1 LQNFEK
7 QNKDDKKRIIK
18 IENLAVQTQT
28 MSLQTL
34 KETLRHCTT
43 QQSQSQPSS
52 SSSSSQ
58 SILND
63 FDTNFPIYRKP
74 PKASLADQ
82 LRLFDDPP
90 FQPHNFLSQQND
102 SKTSQVQLDLEKEEE
117 DEEEEDEDEEPEIKR
132 VKFSSAKSSQFQF
145 DHTGPFEPLVL
156 SSDGE
161 FPLVQVCI
169 ISILIVTTIIYL
181 LHFICLI
188 ECNY

>member
-43 QQSQSQPSS
+43 QQSQPSSSS

-90 FQPHNFLSQQND
+90 FQPHSFLSQQND
-102 SKTSQVQLDLEKEEE
+102 SKTSQVQLDLEEEEE
-117 DEEEEDEDEEPEIKR
+117 DEEEEDEEPEIKR

-161 FPLVQVCI
+161 FPLVQVFHCSNFL
-169 ISILIVTTIIYL
+169 SILIVTTIIYCIL
-181 LHFICLI
+181 
-188 ECNY
+188 

>member
-43 QQSQSQPSS
+43 QQSKPSS

-90 FQPHNFLSQQND
+90 FQPHDFLSQQND
-102 SKTSQVQLDLEKEEE
+102 SKTSQVQLDLEEEEE
-117 DEEEEDEDEEPEIKR
+117 DEEEEDDEEPEIKR

-145 DHTGPFEPLVL
+145 DHTGLFEPLVL

-181 LHFICLI
+181 LHFML
-188 ECNY
+188 N

>member
-1 LQNFEK
+1 
-7 QNKDDKKRIIK
+7 
-18 IENLAVQTQT
+18 
-28 MSLQTL
+28 MSLQSL

-43 QQSQSQPSS
+43 QQSQPS

-58 SILND
+58 SILSN

-117 DEEEEDEDEEPEIKR
+117 EDEEDEEPEIKR